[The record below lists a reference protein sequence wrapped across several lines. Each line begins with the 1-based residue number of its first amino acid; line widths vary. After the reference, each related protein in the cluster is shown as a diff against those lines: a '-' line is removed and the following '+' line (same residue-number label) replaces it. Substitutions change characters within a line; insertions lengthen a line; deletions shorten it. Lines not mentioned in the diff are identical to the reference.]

1 MGLPGLPVYEEIDL
15 PDDNDDKPS
24 SFTEEKKKP
33 GRVKKSYKKIK
44 RGLQGNKVT
53 SQFFP
58 PKGDVAEN
66 ITLIIAT
73 IILFLMARAVL
84 GTLAAPGGTIFA
96 IFILIL
102 FSLIAGQIVI
112 QCAALITKLVG
123 VDIKIPQLLGMMA
136 VGIALKNV
144 PYNQSQ
150 FNSPEC
156 MNVSKSIH
164 DHSDIDVN
172 STEFLNELGGFRI
185 DPKYVHINHQNSDI
199 AKSLKNIDNINQH
212 GENSVDTENHPN
224 SGPSQHTGVESISN
238 NEDHANQNIPD
249 ASKKEP
255 DNEEKHGLNHVV
267 EKEVPHDILHDSND
281 KTVQQEKHNSGDE
294 QAKDENGH
302 HITTEEKEEVKHMQ
316 VSIMKDH
323 NHTIQ
328 QEENIHGEK
337 PSHEEHSH
345 HEKEVM
351 NIPVNWTPDNHHL
364 IQQEEDSNDSEHSHD
379 EHNHSLMH
387 EKKEEVKNPPVH
399 STPDHH
405 HMIQQEEDSKDG
417 ENSHDERNHHK
428 MHEKKE
434 GIKNTPAHS
443 TPDHNH
449 MVQQEEHSNNSEHSN
464 DEHYHHEMHEK
475 KEDIKNTPVHIT
487 PDRNYTI
494 QQEEDT
500 SGNEY
505 SHDAQ
510 DVIHKKIKEV
520 KHTQVHTTPD
530 HNNKY
535 EQLVNNDNPI
545 HETNIHSLAKEVK
558 DEVTYVMPHSQQDH
572 NDKKVE
578 HGRSDEQTKHK
589 DIQNQNLGEEKY
601 PGQHL
606 HTDWRAQNQNNETVQ
621 NVNNMNLN
629 NKENEN
635 SQVSYMTPHSILD
648 HNEKKVTHQH
658 IDNLNNE
665 PITEVLNRAL
675 NKNEL
680 NIDVTDSH
688 DINGQGISHQ
698 EKKEAS
704 QTPQNESKNQKDE
717 NGHDVKSD
725 NIIQDNKE
733 QALANNNTKMKTTQ
747 DDVVFNGTDIAEIA
761 QSETKHDVEPA
772 VTKIYQQNILDNSN
786 EKDENTTENAAED
799 LVDTKVHNRSRRS
812 SGHAE
817 PQVYIDPCKKRFIGN
832 DLDPLL
838 TRTLRSICLTV
849 ILLMAGLELDPPALW
864 RLKWIVLRTTFIP
877 CIIEAFAASLF
888 CYLILGFPFSV
899 GLCFGFVLCGVSPAV
914 IIPGLVNL
922 SQRGYGVKKGIPT
935 LVIATCSADDL
946 VAIGGFGIALG
957 ITFNPNASIT
967 DLASHGPIE
976 VAMGIG
982 FGIFWGYVCQWL
994 PSRHNKDYILFRF
1007 IILFCGGLFAL
1018 FGAHLIHYDGAGG
1031 LACVIM
1037 AFVASIQWRKE
1048 GWGDHN
1054 PITDIFGKMWI
1065 ILAPIIF
1072 SLIGTNIQVDK
1083 MNGDTVGLGVAVI
1096 VCCILTRSFFTY
1108 WSATF
1113 GGLNTKEKLFLSL
1126 TWLPKATVQ
1135 AALGNNIMKPLILRM
1150 VELTCLM

>member
-156 MNVSKSIH
+156 MNISKSIH

-172 STEFLNELGGFRI
+172 STEFVNELGGFRI
-185 DPKYVHINHQNSDI
+185 DPKDVHINHQHSDI
-199 AKSLKNIDNINQH
+199 AKSLKNIDNINLH

-224 SGPSQHTGVESISN
+224 SGPSHHTGVESISN
-238 NEDHANQNIPD
+238 NEDHADQNKTD
-249 ASKKEP
+249 ASKQEP
-255 DNEEKHGLNHVV
+255 DNEEKHGLNHVE
-267 EKEVPHDILHDSND
+267 EKEVSHDISHDSNV
-281 KTVQQEKHNSGDE
+281 KTVQQEKHNHGDD
-294 QAKDENGH
+294 QTKDEHGH

-323 NHTIQ
+323 NHTVQ
-328 QEENIHGEK
+328 QEENI
-337 PSHEEHSH
+337 H

-351 NIPVNWTPDNHHL
+351 NIPVHRTPDNHHM
-364 IQQEEDSNDSEHSHD
+364 IQQEEDSNNSEHSHD
-379 EHNHSLMH
+379 EHNHSIVH
-387 EKKEEVKNPPVH
+387 DKKEEIKNTPVH
-399 STPDHH
+399 STPDQH
-405 HMIQQEEDSKDG
+405 HMI
-417 ENSHDERNHHK
+417 
-428 MHEKKE
+428 
-434 GIKNTPAHS
+434 
-443 TPDHNH
+443 
-449 MVQQEEHSNNSEHSN
+449 QQEEHSNNSEHSH

-500 SGNEY
+500 SRNEY

-510 DVIHKKIKEV
+510 DVIHKKIEEV
-520 KHTQVHTTPD
+520 KHTPVHTTPD

-545 HETNIHSLAKEVK
+545 NETNIHSLAKEEK
-558 DEVTYVMPHSQQDH
+558 DEVTHVEPHSLQDH

-589 DIQNQNLGEEKY
+589 DIHNQNQGEVKN
-601 PGQHL
+601 PRQHL
-606 HTDWRAQNQNNETVQ
+606 HTDGEAQNQNNETVH
-621 NVNNMNLN
+621 
-629 NKENEN
+629 NEN
-635 SQVSYMTPHSILD
+635 KMILNHMEDEKSQDSRMTPHSIYD
-648 HNEKKVTHQH
+648 HNEKKITHQQ
-658 IDNLNNE
+658 IDNLNNK
-665 PITEVLNRAL
+665 PITEVLNRPL

-680 NIDVTDSH
+680 NNDVKDSN
-688 DINGQGISHQ
+688 DINGQGISQQ

-704 QTPQNESKNQKDE
+704 QTPQYESKNQKDE
-717 NGHDVKSD
+717 NGHEMHLHDVKSD
-725 NIIQDNKE
+725 NINQDNKE
-733 QALANNNTKMKTTQ
+733 QALANNNTKMKTTP
-747 DDVVFNGTDIAEIA
+747 DDAVLNGTDISEIA
-761 QSETKHDVEPA
+761 QGVTKHDVEAA
-772 VTKIYQQNILDNSN
+772 VTKIYQQNVLYNSY
-786 EKDENTTENAAED
+786 EKDESTTENSAED
-799 LVDTKVHNRSRRS
+799 LVDTKIQNRSRRS
-812 SGHAE
+812 SGHDE
-817 PQVYIDPCKKRFIGN
+817 PQIYVDPCKKRFIGN

-946 VAIGGFGIALG
+946 VAIGGFGIAL
-957 ITFNPNASIT
+957 SIT
-967 DLASHGPIE
+967 YNPDAPILSLAFHGPSE
-976 VAMGIG
+976 VIMGIA
-982 FGIFWGYVCQWL
+982 FGIFWGYICQWF
-994 PSRHNKDYILFRF
+994 PSKQNPNHVLFRF
-1007 IILFCGGLFAL
+1007 IILFSGGLFAL

-1072 SLIGTNIQVDK
+1072 SLIGTNIVVEK
-1083 MNGDTVGLGVAVI
+1083 MDGESVALGIAVI
-1096 VCCILTRSFFTY
+1096 VLSMIVRMVFTY
-1108 WSATF
+1108 FAAVC
-1113 GGLNTKEKLFLSL
+1113 GGMTAKEKIFLSIS
-1126 TWLPKATVQ
+1126 WLPKATVQ
-1135 AALGNNIMKPLILRM
+1135 AALGKLSYQWDIL
-1150 VELTCLM
+1150 L

>member
-15 PDDNDDKPS
+15 PDENDDTPS

-156 MNVSKSIH
+156 MNISMSIH

-185 DPKYVHINHQNSDI
+185 DPKDVHINHQHSDI
-199 AKSLKNIDNINQH
+199 AKSLKNIDNVNLH
-212 GENSVDTENHPN
+212 GENSVHNENHTN
-224 SGPSQHTGVESISN
+224 SGSSHHTDVESILN
-238 NEDHANQNIPD
+238 NEDHANQNKTD
-249 ASKKEP
+249 APKQEP
-255 DNEEKHGLNHVV
+255 DNEEKHDLNYEV
-267 EKEVPHDILHDSND
+267 EKVVPHDISNDSNVQ
-281 KTVQQEKHNSGDE
+281 TIQQEKHNHGNNQTEDGH
-294 QAKDENGH
+294 GH
-302 HITTEEKEEVKHMQ
+302 HITKEGKKEINHMLAPNFKH
-316 VSIMKDH
+316 H
-323 NHTIQ
+323 NHTTR
-328 QEENIHGEK
+328 QEEHTHGDK

-345 HEKEVM
+345 HETQVI
-351 NIPVNWTPDNHHL
+351 NIPVHSTPDHHHK
-364 IQQEEDSNDSEHSHD
+364 IQQNEHTHNDEHSHD
-379 EHNHSLMH
+379 EHNHHSMH
-387 EKKEEVKNPPVH
+387 ENKEDIKNTPVQ

-405 HMIQQEEDSKDG
+405 HMIQQEEHSNNI
-417 ENSHDERNHHK
+417 EHSHDEHNHHN
-428 MHEKKE
+428 MDENKE
-434 GIKNTPAHS
+434 DVKNTPAQS
-443 TPDHNH
+443 TSDHLH
-449 MVQQEEHSNNSEHSN
+449 MIQQEEHSINIEHN
-464 DEHYHHEMHEK
+464 HHNMHEK
-475 KEDIKNTPVHIT
+475 KEDVKNTPVHSI
-487 PDRNYTI
+487 PDRIQMI
-494 QQEEDT
+494 QQEEHT
-500 SGNEY
+500 
-505 SHDAQ
+505 HDGEHFHDRQ
-510 DVIHKKIKEV
+510 DVIHKKIEEV
-520 KHTQVHTTPD
+520 KHTPVHTTPVYND
-530 HNNKY
+530 KN
-535 EQLVNNDNPI
+535 EQHVPNDNPI
-545 HETNIHSLAKEVK
+545 HDKNNHSLHQEEKV
-558 DEVTYVMPHSQQDH
+558 EVTHEEPHSHQTH
-572 NDKKVE
+572 NDRKVE
-578 HGRSDEQTKHK
+578 HGKSDDQIKHK
-589 DIQNQNLGEEKY
+589 DVDNQNQGEEKN
-601 PGQHL
+601 PGHHL
-606 HTDWRAQNQNNETVQ
+606 HTDGKAQNQNDEPVHNG
-621 NVNNMNLN
+621 NNMNLN
-629 NKENEN
+629 YEEEN
-635 SQVSYMTPHSILD
+635 SQVSHMTPQSIQD
-648 HNEKKVTHQH
+648 HNRKKV
-658 IDNLNNE
+658 NLNNE
-665 PITEVLNRAL
+665 PITEVLNSTL
-675 NKNEL
+675 NKDEL
-680 NIDVTDSH
+680 NNDVKDSH
-688 DINGQGISHQ
+688 DINGQGISQQ
-698 EKKEAS
+698 EKKETS
-704 QTPQNESKNQKDE
+704 QTPPYESKDQKDE
-717 NGHDVKSD
+717 NGHEGQLHDVKSY
-725 NIIQDNKE
+725 NINQDNKE

-747 DDVVFNGTDIAEIA
+747 DDVVLNGIDISEIA
-761 QSETKHDVEPA
+761 QNKTKHDVEAA
-772 VTKIYQQNILDNSN
+772 VTKIYQQNVLDNSY

-799 LVDTKVHNRSRRS
+799 LVDTNIQNRSRRS
-812 SGHAE
+812 SGHDE

-888 CYLILGFPFSV
+888 CYLILGFPFLP

-946 VAIGGFGIALG
+946 VAIGGFGIAL
-957 ITFNPNASIT
+957 SIT
-967 DLASHGPIE
+967 YNPDAPILSLAFHGPSE
-976 VAMGIG
+976 VIMGIA
-982 FGIFWGYVCQWL
+982 FGIFWGYICQWF
-994 PSRHNKDYILFRF
+994 PSKQNPNHVLFRF
-1007 IILFCGGLFAL
+1007 IILFSGGLFAL
-1018 FGAHLIHYDGAGG
+1018 FGAHLINYDGAGG

-1072 SLIGTNIQVDK
+1072 SLIGTNIVVEK
-1083 MNGDTVGLGVAVI
+1083 MDGESVALGIAVI
-1096 VCCILTRSFFTY
+1096 VLSMIVRMVFTY
-1108 WSATF
+1108 FAAVC
-1113 GGLNTKEKLFLSL
+1113 GGMTAKEKIFLSIS
-1126 TWLPKATVQ
+1126 WLPKATVQ
-1135 AALGNNIMKPLILRM
+1135 AALGKLNY
-1150 VELTCLM
+1150 